1 MSQFEENKKKVFAK
15 KLKGLMK
22 AWSQKN
28 GRKLTQDML
37 ASKLFVSRETVSAW
51 LNEKNYPPKGTI
63 QMICKFFS
71 VPENY
76 FRPRFIYNDEEFYD
90 ESLLMDEE
98 YHIRLGKQCEK
109 AAQDIGLNPAFLQF
123 IKDSPTIQ
131 DRIMVV
137 SEMSDSECPCEIV
150 RMPDNPDERLR
161 VYQFA
166 GSNGEKVY
174 LPQDVLS
181 MLRVVQRDLLEYA
194 EFLVNKWSKVFEDIY
209 ECNEGKEWHHH
220 FPCSRAQSGEERN
233 TTSNRF
239 FNEMKGMGSLT
250 WSESVL
256 VDMYRLKSPE
266 EQDKMVMDAMGCIP
280 LSPEE
285 VEEIRQKKGK

>member
-15 KLKGLMK
+15 KLKGLMQ
-22 AWSQKN
+22 AWGQKN

-76 FRPRFIYNDEEFYD
+76 FEPRPILIEDEFED
-90 ESLLMDEE
+90 DSILMDEKH
-98 YHIRLGKQCEK
+98 HIRLAKQCDEI
-109 AAQDIGLNPAFLQF
+109 AQKIGLNPAFLQF
-123 IKDSPTIQ
+123 IKDSQSIQ
-131 DRIMVV
+131 DQVMSVCVV
-137 SEMSDSECPCEIV
+137 NGFEQPYTKGVI
-150 RMPDNPDERLR
+150 PDNPDEKLR
-161 VYQFA
+161 AYQFV
-166 GSNGEKVY
+166 GSDGDKLY
-174 LPQDVLS
+174 LSEDVLC

-194 EFLVNKWSKVFEDIY
+194 DFLVRKWSRVLEELYDKHD
-209 ECNEGKEWHHH
+209 GKEWNHG
-220 FPCSRAQSGEERN
+220 FPCTRSESGEELITPPSRF
-233 TTSNRF
+233 SN
-239 FNEMKGMGSLT
+239 ELKGRGSL
-250 WSESVL
+250 SFGESML